1 MFKILG
7 TVSTL
12 ALCLSCTAASQ
23 ELVCEPNNPSFG
35 GNPFN
40 SSHLLGIANAQNSF
54 TAPQDELEQETQ
66 AELFIRQ
73 LENRLLSGLANQ
85 VADAIF
91 GDNPQ
96 HSGTIAFDDQII
108 EFVRGLDSI
117 TITVTDLSTGTTT
130 EIVLPIFSTS

>member
-12 ALCLSCTAASQ
+12 TLCLSFTAASQ
-23 ELVCEPNNPSFG
+23 ELVYEPNNPSFG

-96 HSGTIAFDDQII
+96 DSGTIAFDDQII

>member
-1 MFKILG
+1 MTRKLVITAAVCLFI
-7 TVSTL
+7 SPITL
-12 ALCLSCTAASQ
+12 AQ
-23 ELVCEPNNPSFG
+23 ELVYEPNNPSFG

-40 SSHLLGIANAQNSF
+40 SSHLIGVANAQNRF
-54 TAPQDELEQETQ
+54 TAPQEELEEETQ

-96 HSGTIAFDDQII
+96 DAGTIAFDDQVI

-130 EIVLPIFSTS
+130 EIILPVFTTG

>member
-12 ALCLSCTAASQ
+12 VLCLSFTAASQ
-23 ELVCEPNNPSFG
+23 ELVYEPNNPSFG

-96 HSGTIAFDDQII
+96 DSGTIAFDDQII

>member
-1 MFKILG
+1 MSKILG

-12 ALCLSCTAASQ
+12 ALCLSFTATAQ
-23 ELVCEPNNPSFG
+23 ELVYEPNNPSFG

-40 SSHLLGIANAQNSF
+40 SSHLLGIANAQNGF
-54 TAPQDELEQETQ
+54 TAPEDELEQETQ

-96 HSGTIAFDDQII
+96 ESGTIAFDDQVI

-130 EIVLPIFSTS
+130 EIVLPIFTTS

>member
-12 ALCLSCTAASQ
+12 ALCLSFTAASQ
-23 ELVCEPNNPSFG
+23 ELVYEPNNPSFG

-96 HSGTIAFDDQII
+96 DSGTIAFDDQII

>member
-7 TVSTL
+7 TVSTIT
-12 ALCLSCTAASQ
+12 LCLGFTAASQ
-23 ELVCEPNNPSFG
+23 ELVYEPNNPSFG

-96 HSGTIAFDDQII
+96 DSGTIAFDDQII